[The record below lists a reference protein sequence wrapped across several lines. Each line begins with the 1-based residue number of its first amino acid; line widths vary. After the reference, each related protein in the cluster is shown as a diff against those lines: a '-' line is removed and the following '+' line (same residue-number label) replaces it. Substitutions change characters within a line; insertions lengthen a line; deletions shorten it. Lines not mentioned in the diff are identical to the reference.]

1 MLLFSVASLTPAALI
16 ALATLSG
23 GGWAFALLAYMA
35 VFVPLLDLLFARVTP
50 PAEAEEFPAANALSV
65 ALALAHFAGLALAV
79 WALSGPMLTLAQ
91 KAALFAGAGLWF
103 GQVSNSNAHELIHR
117 GNRLLHRLGVAVYV
131 SLLFGHHAS
140 AHVLVHHV
148 RVATPEDPNS
158 ARLGEGFYRF
168 ALRAWMGSFREGLRA
183 ETARMVRAG
192 RPLWRHPYG
201 AYVGGAVVTFAAAFV
216 LGGAG
221 GILAM
226 IGLAGYAQMQLL
238 LSDYVQ
244 HYGLSRAMRPD
255 GKPEPV
261 ADRHSWNSPHWYSSS
276 MMLNAPRHSDHHA
289 RPLRPYPA
297 LRLTDGP
304 QLPRSLPVM
313 ATLALFPR
321 RWRRVMDRRVAR
333 LSSISERPTG

>member
-1 MLLFSVASLTPAALI
+1 MLLFAIASLTPALLI
-16 ALATLSG
+16 CLATLSG

-35 VFVPLLDLLFARVTP
+35 VFVPVLDLLVARVTP
-50 PAEAEEFPAANALSV
+50 PAEAEEFPVANALSV
-65 ALALAHFAGLALAV
+65 ALALAHLVALGLAV
-79 WALSGPMLTLAQ
+79 WGLSGAELSVLQ
-91 KAALFAGAGLWF
+91 KVALFFGAGLWF

-117 GNRLLHRLGVAVYV
+117 GSRLLHRLGVAVYV

-148 RVATPEDPNS
+148 RVATPDDPNS

-183 ETARMVRAG
+183 ETARMARTG
-192 RPLWRHPYG
+192 RPRWRHPYG
-201 AYVGGAVVTFAAAFV
+201 VYVGGAVVTLGAALG

-221 GILAM
+221 GVLAL

-244 HYGLSRAMRPD
+244 HYGLSRTMRPD

-261 ADRHSWNSPHWYSSS
+261 ADGHSWNSPHWYSSAL
-276 MMLNAPRHSDHHA
+276 MLNAPRHSDHHA